1 MRVHGRQV
9 RVTVSAKHVLSD
21 LRALAKEHLRAHLR
35 AAKEHAEGPRA
46 VAAERGESEG
56 GESEQAEGDAADVD
70 VDVALVAKGRDGL
83 GLAGTALFCL
93 VLTCLVLPCSCFL
106 LPAFFLLLST
116 NGWRVPSPPSSCF
129 WLLMCPHCHA
139 IAASSCY

>member
-56 GESEQAEGDAADVD
+56 GESEQAQGDAADVD
-70 VDVALVAKGRDGL
+70 VDVALVAKGRDGF
-83 GLAGTALFCL
+83 GLAGTA
-93 VLTCLVLPCSCFL
+93 
-106 LPAFFLLLST
+106 FFLLLAT
-116 NGWRVPSPPSSCF
+116 NVSSLPCNSGF
-129 WLLMCPHCHA
+129 FLLL
-139 IAASSCY
+139 AAYSCYYSVRAAF